1 MRRYVLI
8 SAVALAL
15 VAFSGGAGAKGAY
28 KNFRVAIYLTV
39 DATHRLEDPK
49 VLDAEYRRIS
59 EQVHFDKVY
68 IETYRSGQFA
78 DDAALETLKRFFTRH
93 GIAVSGGVAYS
104 APGGG
109 AQFVTLDYEN
119 PSDREACRRAVEMA
133 ARHFNEIILDDFFF
147 YSTKSDADIA
157 AKGNRSW
164 TQYRL
169 ERMREVAEDLVLKP
183 ARAINPRVK
192 VIIKYPN
199 WYEHFQAL
207 GYDLDVE
214 AKKFDAIYTGT
225 ETRDPDVTDQ
235 HLQQYESYLIFRY
248 LSNIRPGGGDRG
260 GWVDTYGTRYVDRYA
275 EQLWDTLFAKA
286 PEITLFNWSDLAAM
300 RPLRPGTR
308 SWSAEKTSFDWDAM
322 LSSSRLSPQDGPPGW
337 ALAAGYS
344 LEQADRFLGRLG
356 KPIGIASYKPYQSSG
371 EDFLQD
377 YLGNIGIPIE
387 LTPEFPTEAPMVLL
401 TESARQDPDI
411 VAKIK
416 RQLTSGKSVVIT
428 SGLLHALQKQ
438 ALQGHTQPGQGI
450 ESIVELEDTGQSVS
464 VHDFLGAFGA
474 GGASLGGPGGAA
486 GPGGPGG
493 ATPSISF
500 PEIRF
505 YTNDAWPL
513 VRGVSEAY
521 GVPILLMDRYSRGTL
536 YVLDIPDNPGDLY
549 ELPQSVLRSIRGYLQ
564 ADFPV
569 RIDAPALVSLFAYD
583 NGTFIVQSFSDQP
596 ASVNVSVTGERSS
609 LTDLGTGER
618 IAASPSP
625 ANVRRGGPPQPAQT
639 TFRIEVPPHSYRV
652 FSDR

>member
-1 MRRYVLI
+1 MRRYALV
-8 SAVALAL
+8 SAAALAL
-15 VAFSGGAGAKGAY
+15 VTTSGWAAAKNAY
-28 KNFRVAIYLTV
+28 RNFRVATYLTV

-49 VLDAEYRRIS
+49 VLEAEYRRIS
-59 EQVHFDKVY
+59 EQVRIDKVY

-93 GIAVSGGVAYS
+93 GIAVSGGIAFS
-104 APGGG
+104 APGRG

-119 PSDREACRRAVEMA
+119 PSDREICRRAVEMA

-157 AKGNRSW
+157 AKGDRSW

-169 ERMREVAEDLVLKP
+169 ERMREVAEDLVLKT
-183 ARAINPRVK
+183 ARTVNPRVK

-214 AKKFDAIYTGT
+214 AKKFDAIYTGD
-225 ETRDPDVTDQ
+225 ETRDPEITDQ

-248 LSNIRPGGGDRG
+248 LSNIRPNGGDRG
-260 GWVDTYGTRYVDRYA
+260 GWVDTYATRYVDRYA

-286 PEITLFNWSDLAAM
+286 PEITLFNWSDLASP
-300 RPLRPGTR
+300 RPLMPGNR

-322 LSSSRLSPQDGPPGW
+322 LRSSGLSPQDGPPGW

-344 LEQADRFLGRLG
+344 LEQVDRFLGRLG

-377 YLGNIGIPIE
+377 YLGNVGIPIE
-387 LTPEFPTEAPMVLL
+387 LTPEFPTDAPLVLL

-416 RQLTSGKSVVIT
+416 RQLLSGKSVVIT
-428 SGLLHALQKQ
+428 SGLLR
-438 ALQGHTQPGQGI
+438 ALQGHGI
-450 ESIVELEDTGQSVS
+450 ESIVELEETGQSVS
-464 VHDFLGAFGA
+464 VHDFFGAFGA
-474 GGASLGGPGGAA
+474 GGGAGLDGSGGQAQ
-486 GPGGPGG
+486 
-493 ATPSISF
+493 SIAF

-549 ELPQSVLRSIRGYLQ
+549 ELPQSVMRAIRGYLQ

-583 NGTFIVQSFSDQP
+583 NGTFIVQSFRDQP
-596 ASVNVSVTGERSS
+596 ASVGVSVAGVRTA
-609 LTDLGTGER
+609 LTDLVSGER
-618 IAASPSP
+618 IAASPSTV
-625 ANVRRGGPPQPAQT
+625 NGRRLGPPQPPRT
-639 TFRIEVPPHSYRV
+639 TFGIEVPPHSYRV
-652 FSDR
+652 FSVQ